1 MRLAVACAAATL
13 AFAAGSASAQT
24 QLEMNERAGSGLRQ
38 AEARMD
44 AVYAK
49 VLARISNA
57 GKENLQ
63 SAQETWLRFRDQE
76 CEFETM
82 GTKGGSIHPMVVA
95 ECRRRLTDQ
104 RIKDLEAQANCQE
117 GNVSCG
123 GQ

>member
-1 MRLAVACAAATL
+1 VRRAFACAAALL
-13 AFAAGSASAQT
+13 ALATGLAGAQT

-44 AVYAK
+44 ALYAK
-49 VLARISNA
+49 VLARISDA

-76 CEFETM
+76 CDFKTM
-82 GTKGGSIHPMVVA
+82 GTKGGSIHPVIVA

-104 RIKDLEAQANCQE
+104 RIKNLEAQANCQE
-117 GNVSCG
+117 GNLSCG
-123 GQ
+123 GP

>member
-1 MRLAVACAAATL
+1 MRLAVACAAAIL
-13 AFAAGSASAQT
+13 AFAAGSAAAQT
-24 QLEMNERAGSGLRQ
+24 QLEMTERAGGDLRK

-44 AVYAK
+44 ALYAK
-49 VLARISNA
+49 VLVRVSDA

-63 SAQETWLRFRDQE
+63 AAQETWLRFRDQE

-104 RIKDLEAQANCQE
+104 RIKDLEVQANCQE

>member
-1 MRLAVACAAATL
+1 VRRAVACAAAIL
-13 AFAAGSASAQT
+13 ALAVGSAPAQT
-24 QLEMNERAGSGLRQ
+24 QLEMNQQAGGELRK

-49 VLARISNA
+49 VLGKISNA
-57 GKENLQ
+57 AKENLQ
-63 SAQETWLRFRDQE
+63 ATQESWLRFRDQE

-104 RIKDLEAQANCQE
+104 RIKDLEAQVNCQE
-117 GNVSCG
+117 GNLSCG

>member
-1 MRLAVACAAATL
+1 VRLAVACVAAIL
-13 AFAAGSASAQT
+13 ALAAGAASAQT
-24 QLEMNERAGSGLRQ
+24 QQEMNAQAGGELRK

-44 AVYAK
+44 AIYAK
-49 VLARISNA
+49 VLGKISNA

-63 SAQETWLRFRDQE
+63 TAQEAWLRFRDQE

-95 ECRRRLTDQ
+95 ECRRRLTNQ
-104 RIKDLEAQANCQE
+104 RIKDLEDQANCQE

-123 GQ
+123 NQ

>member
-1 MRLAVACAAATL
+1 MRRVFACAAALTAL
-13 AFAAGSASAQT
+13 AAGPASAQT

-38 AEARMD
+38 TEARMD

-49 VLARISNA
+49 VLARISDA

-63 SAQETWLRFRDQE
+63 SAQETWRRFRDQE

-95 ECRRRLTDQ
+95 ECRRRLTEQ

>member
-1 MRLAVACAAATL
+1 MLAL
-13 AFAAGSASAQT
+13 AAGSACAQT
-24 QLEMNERAGSGLRQ
+24 QLEMNERAGNGLRQ

-49 VLARISNA
+49 VMGRISNA

-63 SAQETWLRFRDQE
+63 SAQETWQRFRDQE

-104 RIKDLEAQANCQE
+104 RIKDLEAQANCHE
-117 GNVSCG
+117 GNLSCG

>member
-1 MRLAVACAAATL
+1 MAL
-13 AFAAGSASAQT
+13 AAGPASAQT

-49 VLARISNA
+49 VLARISDA

-63 SAQETWLRFRDQE
+63 AAQETWQRFRDQE

-117 GNVSCG
+117 GNLSCG

>member
-1 MRLAVACAAATL
+1 MNAQ
-13 AFAAGSASAQT
+13 AGG
-24 QLEMNERAGSGLRQ
+24 ELRK

-49 VLARISNA
+49 VLGKVSNA

-63 SAQETWLRFRDQE
+63 AAQEAWLRFRDQE

-104 RIKDLEAQANCQE
+104 RIKDLEDQANCQE
-117 GNVSCG
+117 GNISCG
-123 GQ
+123 NQ

>member
-1 MRLAVACAAATL
+1 VRRAFACAAAIL
-13 AFAAGSASAQT
+13 ALAAGSAAAQT
-24 QLEMNERAGSGLRQ
+24 QLEMNERAGGDLPK

-44 AVYAK
+44 ALYAK
-49 VLARISNA
+49 VLARVSDA

-63 SAQETWLRFRDQE
+63 AAQETWLRFRDQE

-82 GTKGGSIHPMVVA
+82 GTKGGSIHPTVVA

>member
-1 MRLAVACAAATL
+1 MAL
-13 AFAAGSASAQT
+13 AAGAASAQT
-24 QLEMNERAGSGLRQ
+24 QLEMNERAGNGLRQ

-49 VLARISNA
+49 VLARISDT

-82 GTKGGSIHPMVVA
+82 GTKVVRSIRWWSPNAAGGLLISASRISRP
-95 ECRRRLTDQ
+95 RRTARRATFPAAGS
-104 RIKDLEAQANCQE
+104 R
-117 GNVSCG
+117 
-123 GQ
+123 

>member
-1 MRLAVACAAATL
+1 MAL
-13 AFAAGSASAQT
+13 AAGAASAQT
-24 QLEMNERAGSGLRQ
+24 QLEMNERAGNGLRQ
-38 AEARMD
+38 AEARLD

-49 VLARISNA
+49 VLAKISDT

-63 SAQETWLRFRDQE
+63 SAQETWQRFRDQE

-104 RIKDLEAQANCQE
+104 RIKDLEAEATCQE